1 MKLQVMTVEVDKK
14 LTKQE
19 RDQILKKMQS
29 KPKLFDAKKYFG
41 KLKIQGNPLE
51 IQRQMRDE

>member
-1 MKLQVMTVEVDKK
+1 MTIVVDKK

-19 RDQILKKMQS
+19 RDEILKKMEPRI
-29 KPKLFDAKKYFG
+29 KPFDAKKYFG
-41 KLKIQGNPLE
+41 KIKIQGDPLE